1 MKVLACASYDYMKLM
16 VLELQQQLAEADEV
30 ARVNGSSTAV
40 RSSQSSNSIKEQGSN
55 AGGRSAGSERTN
67 PFNQAGPAK
76 TPKKTWTVYH
86 GELGRK
92 IRSDHEIWSRSLG
105 SAGKTVSV
113 Q

>member
-30 ARVNGSSTAV
+30 ARINGSTTSSV
-40 RSSQSSNSIKEQGSN
+40 RGSQSSNSIKDQIAGSN
-55 AGGRSAGSERTN
+55 NLGGRERTN
-67 PFNQAGPAK
+67 PFNQGGQAK
-76 TPKKTWTVYH
+76 APKKTWNVYH

-92 IRSDHEIWSRSLG
+92 IRSDHEVWSRSL
-105 SAGKTVSV
+105 TVSV